1 MTAKKWL
8 CGLLTAILLARPV
21 SAVGT
26 EELLARV
33 LVRAFPEAGFA
44 AQVSIAAA
52 VRNRAE
58 AHETS
63 VPAVLD
69 SLIDEGVIR
78 EADLGAIP
86 DGRAAELARDAAR
99 AALGGAD
106 PTGGALY
113 FKRLAPGKPDLRF
126 DDARENQYTAQASR
140 YSCVID
146 GLAFWGDAGTRD
158 ARPFE
163 KGDTRL
169 LEMKPS

>member
-1 MTAKKWL
+1 MKTKKWL
-8 CGLLTAILLARPV
+8 CGLLTAMMLTRPI

-44 AQVSIAAA
+44 AQVSVAAA
-52 VRNRAE
+52 MCNRAE

-63 VPAVLD
+63 VAAVLD

-78 EADLGAIP
+78 EADLGEMP
-86 DGRAAELARDAAR
+86 GGRAAELAREAAR

-113 FKRLAPGKPDLRF
+113 FCQLDRGRPDLRF
-126 DDARENQYTAQASR
+126 DDTRENQYTAEASR
-140 YSCVID
+140 YPCVIE
-146 GLAFWGDAGTRD
+146 GIAFWGNEGNEGNEGYA
-158 ARPFE
+158 AF
-163 KGDTRL
+163 
-169 LEMKPS
+169 